1 MNYNFEIKYS
11 EDNMQNYFRGV
22 SGRHIKDTLIITLR
36 NTGTK
41 PWGKYKGY
49 FKCVEEKSNYFFETI
64 QIPEDI
70 YPSNSLELVLN
81 YPRIEKNNHQGDCF
95 STIQLVYK
103 DQPYNSQVIRFRKD
117 YDLLGNEIND
127 EGKIDIKEEKPKEIF
142 EPHEKNNK
150 EDDNIIIV
158 KKFRSAFDFSKADFS
173 DEYLLELL
181 KLSKNDFQSAMM
193 IHLDKEDQKKEDI
206 KNKAKTSQGLDE
218 LVQMF
223 RKQYQLGKEDYPD
236 DKLKQVLAK
245 KQGNFENAFEELMS
259 FIE

>member
-1 MNYNFEIKYS
+1 
-11 EDNMQNYFRGV
+11 MQNYFRGV

-117 YDLLGNEIND
+117 YDLLGNECYAGLNFVFGCLQRGRNYRLI
-127 EGKIDIKEEKPKEIF
+127 PRWQTALLQ
-142 EPHEKNNK
+142 
-150 EDDNIIIV
+150 DD
-158 KKFRSAFDFSKADFS
+158 
-173 DEYLLELL
+173 
-181 KLSKNDFQSAMM
+181 
-193 IHLDKEDQKKEDI
+193 
-206 KNKAKTSQGLDE
+206 TGLAG
-218 LVQMF
+218 QTT
-223 RKQYQLGKEDYPD
+223 
-236 DKLKQVLAK
+236 
-245 KQGNFENAFEELMS
+245 
-259 FIE
+259 I

>member
-1 MNYNFEIKYS
+1 M
-11 EDNMQNYFRGV
+11 
-22 SGRHIKDTLIITLR
+22 
-36 NTGTK
+36 
-41 PWGKYKGY
+41 
-49 FKCVEEKSNYFFETI
+49 
-64 QIPEDI
+64 
-70 YPSNSLELVLN
+70 
-81 YPRIEKNNHQGDCF
+81 
-95 STIQLVYK
+95 
-103 DQPYNSQVIRFRKD
+103 
-117 YDLLGNEIND
+117 GNEIND